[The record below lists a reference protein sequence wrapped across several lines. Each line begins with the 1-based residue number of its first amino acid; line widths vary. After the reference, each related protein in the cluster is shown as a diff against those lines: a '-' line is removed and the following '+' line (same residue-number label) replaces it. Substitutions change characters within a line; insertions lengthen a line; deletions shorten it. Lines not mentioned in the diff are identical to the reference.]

1 MFTVRRNTS
10 YKNKGFTLI
19 ELMVT
24 VAIAGIVLTIGV
36 PSFSQVLKNSR
47 LASNTNSLIAS
58 LNLAR
63 SEAVKR
69 KVKVFVRRKGSV
81 SQNWDDG
88 WDVFIDLNA
97 NEEFDD
103 GTDTLL
109 RTFSSIANGYTL
121 RTEAN
126 YGDWI
131 AFLPTGFNDGS
142 GSSIMIHLVCVQLQ
156 VILKTLVKFQLIELG
171 EPGFQLEM
179 SRHVHNV
186 FYR

>member
-1 MFTVRRNTS
+1 MSTVN
-10 YKNKGFTLI
+10 YKTIYETKGFTLI

-24 VAIAGIVLTIGV
+24 VAIAGIILTIGV
-36 PSFSQVLKNSR
+36 PSFSQTLKNSR
-47 LASNTNSLIAS
+47 LASNTNSLVAS

-109 RTFSSIANGYTL
+109 RTFSSITNGYTL
-121 RTEAN
+121 RTGAN
-126 YGDWI
+126 YDDWI

-142 GSSIMIHLVCVQLQ
+142 GSSNNDSFGLCAAAGD
-156 VILKTLVKFQLIELG
+156 TEN
-171 EPGFQLEM
+171 
-179 SRHVHNV
+179 SRKISVNRV
-186 FYR
+186 GRARVSSGDVTTCP

>member
-1 MFTVRRNTS
+1 MFSVKHNTFFET
-10 YKNKGFTLI
+10 KGFTLI

-69 KVKVFVRRKGSV
+69 KIKVFVRRKGSV

-109 RTFSSIANGYTL
+109 RTFSSITSGYTL
-121 RTEAN
+121 RTGAN
-126 YGDWI
+126 YDDWI
-131 AFLPTGFNDGS
+131 AFLPTGFNDSS
-142 GSSIMIHLVCVQLQ
+142 GSSNNDSFGLCAVAGD
-156 VILKTLVKFQLIELG
+156 TEN
-171 EPGFQLEM
+171 
-179 SRHVHNV
+179 SRKISVNRV
-186 FYR
+186 GRARVSTGDVTTCP

>member
-1 MFTVRRNTS
+1 MFTVNQKTT
-10 YKNKGFTLI
+10 YETKGFTLI

-24 VAIAGIVLTIGV
+24 VAIAGIILTIGV

-47 LASNTNSLIAS
+47 LASNTNSLIAT

-97 NEEFDD
+97 NEVFDD

-109 RTFSSIANGYTL
+109 KTFSSITDGYTL
-121 RTEAN
+121 RTGAN
-126 YGDWI
+126 YDDWI
-131 AFLPTGFNDGS
+131 AFLPSGFNDGS
-142 GSSIMIHLVCVQLQ
+142 GSSNNDSFGLCAVAGD
-156 VILKTLVKFQLIELG
+156 TES
-171 EPGFQLEM
+171 
-179 SRHVHNV
+179 SRKISVNKV
-186 FYR
+186 GRARVSIGDVTSCP

>member
-1 MFTVRRNTS
+1 M
-10 YKNKGFTLI
+10 
-19 ELMVT
+19 
-24 VAIAGIVLTIGV
+24 
-36 PSFSQVLKNSR
+36 
-47 LASNTNSLIAS
+47 
-58 LNLAR
+58 
-63 SEAVKR
+63 KR

-142 GSSIMIHLVCVQLQ
+142 GSSNNDSFSLCAAAGD
-156 VILKTLVKFQLIELG
+156 TEN
-171 EPGFQLEM
+171 
-179 SRHVHNV
+179 SRKISVNRV
-186 FYR
+186 GRARVSTGDVTTCP